1 MTGCSFPN
9 PCNLSQRLGEQ
20 QAYQQCRGRDNGLSV
35 DWYSIQHL
43 LEYAA
48 SDVAIFLDCC
58 YAASADKRSVD
69 GTIEILA
76 ASGRETKT
84 VGVCNWSFTS
94 RLTEVLQ
101 DSREK
106 PLTIAMLHAKLVN
119 YRAAEGPKKLL
130 RTPVHS
136 IMSSKD
142 KASIRLSSMALFG
155 GLPGSPSPP
164 ALTVSDLSQQSS
176 LSSSPG
182 SLGSHPSL
190 TRVLVAVSLKD
201 RVQDVGEWLEWL
213 TTHMPTDVTNLE
225 LIKPEGLWESHSTLG
240 LISMPVAV
248 WDLFP
253 HTTAYHCLGFITTNN
268 LLFKGLAPNSK
279 DTLTSQTLEFKAT
292 TDDEDYYIPRRNY
305 PYRFPIIRPDD
316 IVLVV
321 AGVQGAEKIRF
332 MEKVIGDGL
341 TIHNGS
347 IQDVGCYSLLY
358 KRRII
363 HLISTP
369 ADEATAKSEEEIFRE
384 ITSNFKWQ
392 YGRTARTGRP
402 TRFNGIICVHP
413 ISLEEYYL
421 PDLYPWIRLRDVQ
434 SHQLKLILVT
444 TESDNAKFALNEAK
458 EQRLKKAISRHW
470 YISGEEE
477 VLSFRVEET
486 RESALRAIKPF
497 LQQTLHSEPPSS
509 QLPLPDRARLSSK
522 LKSTNIDDI
531 GLLEKHAA
539 EEEQAEE
546 FPRKVAAAIEKLCT
560 IM

>member
-1 MTGCSFPN
+1 MTGCSFSN
-9 PCNLSQRLGEQ
+9 SCNLQQKLGEQ
-20 QAYQQCRGRDNGLSV
+20 HAYQPCRGRDNGPSV

-58 YAASADKRSVD
+58 YAASADRRSVD

-76 ASGRETKT
+76 ACGRETKT
-84 VGVCNWSFTS
+84 AGISNWSFTS

-106 PLTIAMLHAKLVN
+106 PLTVAMLHAKLVN
-119 YRAAEGPKKLL
+119 YRAAEGSKKLL
-130 RTPVHS
+130 STPVHS
-136 IMSSKD
+136 IMSGKD

-155 GLPGSPSPP
+155 ELPGSSSPP

-182 SLGSHPSL
+182 SLGSHPSS
-190 TRVLVAVSLKD
+190 TRILVAVCLKD
-201 RVQDVGEWLEWL
+201 RVQDVNEWLEWL
-213 TTHMPTDVTNLE
+213 TTHMPTDVTNLK
-225 LIKPEGLWESHSTLG
+225 LITPECLWESHSTLG

-253 HTTAYHCLGFITTNN
+253 HTTAYHCLGFVTTNN

-305 PYRFPIIRPDD
+305 PYSFPIIRPDD
-316 IVLVV
+316 IVLAVV
-321 AGVQGAEKIRF
+321 GVQGADKIRF
-332 MEKVIGDGL
+332 IQKVIGDTL
-341 TIHNGS
+341 KAFIGS
-347 IQDVGCYSLLY
+347 TNDVECYSFLY
-358 KRRII
+358 ERRII
-363 HLISTP
+363 HLINTP
-369 ADEATAKSEEEIFRE
+369 DGEATAKSKVGAFQKILRE
-384 ITSNFKWQ
+384 FEWQ
-392 YGRTARTGRP
+392 YGRIVPNPRL
-402 TRFNGIICVHP
+402 TRFNGVICVQP
-413 ISLEEYYL
+413 NSLEEYYL